1 MRGFFDFVSPQY
13 VYMKNRVKTMQIIL
27 VVIISFLSGFY
38 FGVNKVSVDW
48 KHFKPSISVSSKEP
62 PSALKN
68 VDFSLFWT
76 VWQKLE
82 NSYYDKTKIDAQK
95 MLNGAIEGMVGS
107 LGDPFTIF
115 LPPVQNANFKEGLA
129 GQFSGIG
136 AELGAKDKQIIV
148 IAPLDGSPAEKSGIK
163 AGDAILKV
171 NGEPTL
177 NWSLSSTVEKI
188 RGPKG
193 TEVVL
198 NILHKDTIK
207 PQDIKIVRDII
218 RVKSVVGW
226 IKKIKN
232 IKNIDGIKGLKN
244 IKEKENDEVLYI
256 KLSQF
261 GDSTNKDWLSIVNSF
276 SLDLQKNQ
284 GQGKKVKGLILDLRN
299 NPGGYLTDAVFIA
312 SEFLK
317 QGELI
322 VKENTGITD
331 DVTFRVTRKG
341 LLQEIPLVV
350 IINKGSAS
358 ASEIVSSAIRDNNR
372 GILVGETSYGKGTI
386 QQADDLGNGAGLH
399 VTIAKWLTPKGTWVN
414 NQGLKPDVEV
424 TLDSKDQSH
433 DLQLEKAVEE
443 LVK

>member
-1 MRGFFDFVSPQY
+1 
-13 VYMKNRVKTMQIIL
+13 MKNRVKTIQIIL

-62 PSALKN
+62 PSALTN

-95 MLNGAIEGMVGS
+95 MLNGAIDGMVGS

-115 LPPVQNANFKEGLA
+115 LPPVQNTNFKEGLA

-136 AELGAKDKQIIV
+136 AELGTKDKQVIV
-148 IAPLDGSPAEKSGIK
+148 IASLDGSPAERSGVK

-218 RVKSVVGW
+218 RIKSVVGW
-226 IKKIKN
+226 IKKIKD
-232 IKNIDGIKGLKN
+232 IDSIRGLKN

-276 SLDLQKNQ
+276 SLHLQN
-284 GQGKKVKGLILDLRN
+284 KKVKGLILDLRN

-317 QGELI
+317 QGDLI

-331 DVTFRVTRKG
+331 EVTFRATRKG
-341 LLQEIPLVV
+341 LFQEIPLVV

-372 GILVGETSYGKGTI
+372 GILVGETSFGKGTI
-386 QQADDLGNGAGLH
+386 QSADDLGNGAGLH

-414 NQGLKPDVEV
+414 NQGLKPDIEA